1 MKIYRNIKLS
11 IKALLVNKTRTY
23 FSIAGMAVGIAAVT
37 VTVAIGESAKQKALD
52 PIKAM
57 GTNVIVINAGKFTE
71 VFGRAREVTN
81 VTTLKLQDVS
91 VLHKNNS
98 IEKISPFQERLL
110 PVKYQGRSTNSLIQ
124 GVSTEYPSIR
134 NYTLNQGEFFTDD
147 QNKMSERLAV
157 LGSQTAN
164 NLFKNENPLDKII
177 YINNIPFTVIGSL
190 NPKGSTSE
198 MGNIDNVVMIPV
210 KTILRRVLN
219 IDYLAKIYLQVREID
234 HMDITES
241 YITEQL
247 KATHQLKRENE
258 KDDFTII
265 NQLNAI
271 HMSEETSNSFNILI
285 LGVAVISLII
295 GGSGILTVMILSVRE
310 RITEIGLRIS
320 VGARK
325 RNIVFQFMY
334 ESLIL
339 GFAGGL
345 TGTILGYLISL
356 VLNKFTDWT
365 TTVSMQALLTS
376 IGFSMIV
383 GLIFGVFPALRAA
396 KSDPINALKAE

>member
-1 MKIYRNIKLS
+1 
-11 IKALLVNKTRTY
+11 
-23 FSIAGMAVGIAAVT
+23 MAVGIAAVT

>member
-1 MKIYRNIKLS
+1 M
-11 IKALLVNKTRTY
+11 LVNKTRTY

>member
-1 MKIYRNIKLS
+1 
-11 IKALLVNKTRTY
+11 
-23 FSIAGMAVGIAAVT
+23 MAVGIAAVT
-37 VTVAIGESAKQKALD
+37 VTVAIGESAKQKALE

-71 VFGRAREVTN
+71 VFGRAREVNN

-91 VLHKNNS
+91 VLLNNTS

-110 PVKYQGRSTNSLIQ
+110 PVKYQGRTTNSLIQ
-124 GVSTEYPSIR
+124 GVSVEYPSIR
-134 NYTLNQGEFFTDD
+134 NYTLNQGEFLTEDH
-147 QNKMSERLAV
+147 NKLSERVAV
-157 LGSQTAN
+157 LGSQTAD

-190 NPKGSTSE
+190 SPKGSTSE

-210 KTILRRVLN
+210 KTLLRRVLN
-219 IDYLAKIYLQVREID
+219 IDYLAKIYLQVHEID

-241 YITEQL
+241 YIIEQL
-247 KATHQLKRENE
+247 KANHHLKSRDE

-271 HMSEETSNSFNILI
+271 RLSEETSNSFNILI

-310 RITEIGLRIS
+310 RITEIGLRIA
-320 VGARK
+320 VGAK
-325 RNIVFQFMY
+325 KSNIVFQFIY
-334 ESLIL
+334 ESILL

-345 TGTILGYLISL
+345 TGTITGYLISL
-356 VLNKFTDWT
+356 TLNKFTDWT
-365 TTVSMQALLTS
+365 TTVSMRALLIS

-396 KSDPINALKAE
+396 KSDPIKALKAE